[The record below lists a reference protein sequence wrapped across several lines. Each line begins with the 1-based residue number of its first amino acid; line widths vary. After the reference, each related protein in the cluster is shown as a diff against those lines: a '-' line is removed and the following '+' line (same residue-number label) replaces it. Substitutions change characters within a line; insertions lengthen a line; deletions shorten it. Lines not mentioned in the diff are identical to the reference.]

1 MTNRIGLHEASVP
14 TVAILNSIMPQS
26 NNTHRVL
33 QANYYRLGDALKD
46 PQAKVPGR
54 PLTTHYSS
62 VQQKIHFMDTHGI
75 QKSVVSLANPW
86 LDFVDASVSLSIV
99 KKINEEFS
107 DLCGQ

>member
-1 MTNRIGLHEASVP
+1 MALVVRMA
-14 TVAILNSIMPQS
+14 
-26 NNTHRVL
+26 HRR
-33 QANYYRLGDALKD
+33 QWKRLGDALKD